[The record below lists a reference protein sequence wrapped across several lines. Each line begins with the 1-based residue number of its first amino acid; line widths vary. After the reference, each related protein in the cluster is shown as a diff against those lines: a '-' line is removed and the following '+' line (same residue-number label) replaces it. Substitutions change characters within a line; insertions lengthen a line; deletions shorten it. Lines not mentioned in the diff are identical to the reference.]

1 MKRLF
6 LAVMGCSLLFL
17 MSACGEKRISKGYP
31 TKIVIGTQQLPND
44 EMLAI
49 VKGYFEEEFDLPV
62 EVLEFQAGDI
72 RNAMVSKDIDFA
84 MLGSSSAILGFAN
97 GMNVECIWI
106 HDIISTAEQ
115 LIVRKDSG
123 IESVAELKG
132 KKLAAP
138 FTSTAHYSILKS
150 LEVAKIKEQEVTLF
164 DMQMPEIYASFV
176 QKEIDGAYVWEPT
189 LSKLVKE
196 GGYSV
201 ITSEDLAKR
210 GMITANVEIVRKD
223 FANKYPALVVSYLRA
238 LNRAK
243 HDIKYRPL
251 EAVEALSEFLGQT
264 KEEVEK
270 QVRGSIHLDAK
281 ELIEKKYLGNS
292 RERGKFTDTVIDTA
306 YFLYEQQ
313 SLMKEPDKER
323 LETFIEPKYAEMLAE
338 EMDGKK

>member
-6 LAVMGCSLLFL
+6 LTMACLSLAFL
-17 MSACGEKRISKGYP
+17 MTACGEKRVKNGYP

-62 EVLEFQAGDI
+62 EILEFQAGDI

-97 GMNVECIWI
+97 GMKVECIWI

-223 FANKYPALVVSYLRA
+223 FAKKYPELVVSYLRA

-243 HDIKYRPL
+243 FDIKNHH
-251 EAVEALSEFLGQT
+251 EEVVEALSDFLGQT
-264 KEEVEK
+264 KEEVDI
-270 QVRGSIHLDAK
+270 QVKGSIHLDAK
-281 ELIEKKYLGNS
+281 ELIQKKYLGNS
-292 RERGKFTDTVIDTA
+292 RERGDFTDTVIDTA
-306 YFLYEQQ
+306 KFLYEQQ
-313 SLMKEPDKER
+313 SLMDEPDVKR
-323 LETFIEPKYAEMLAE
+323 LETFIEPRYAEMLVE
-338 EMDGKK
+338 EMDGRK

>member
-1 MKRLF
+1 MKRIF
-6 LAVMGCSLLFL
+6 LTIACLSFVFFL
-17 MSACGEKRISKGYP
+17 TACGEKRVKNGYP

-62 EVLEFQAGDI
+62 EILEFQAGDI

-97 GMNVECIWI
+97 GMKVECIWI

-223 FANKYPALVVSYLRA
+223 FAKKYPELVVSYLRA

-243 HDIKYRPL
+243 FDIKNHH
-251 EAVEALSEFLGQT
+251 EEVVAALSGYLGQT
-264 KEEVEK
+264 KEEVDI
-270 QVRGSIHLDAK
+270 QVKGSIHLDAK
-281 ELIEKKYLGNS
+281 ELIQKEYLGNS
-292 RERGKFTDTVIDTA
+292 RERGDFTDTVIDTA
-306 YFLYEQQ
+306 KFLYEQQ
-313 SLMKEPDKER
+313 SLMDEPDVKR
-323 LETFIEPKYAEMLAE
+323 LETFIEPRYAEMLVE
-338 EMDGKK
+338 EMDGRK

>member
-6 LAVMGCSLLFL
+6 LGLMCLGCLFFL
-17 MSACGEKRISKGYP
+17 SGCMEKRVSNGYP

-49 VKGYFEEEFDLPV
+49 VKGYFEEEFKLPV
-62 EVLEFQAGDI
+62 EILEFQAGDI
-72 RNAMVSKDIDFA
+72 RNAVVSKDIDFA

-97 GMNVECIWI
+97 GMKVECIWI

-115 LIVRKDSG
+115 LIVRNDSG
-123 IESVAELKG
+123 IKELKDLKG

-150 LEVAKIKEQEVTLF
+150 LEVAEIKEEDVTLF
-164 DMQMPEIYASFV
+164 DMQMPEIYTSFI

-189 LSKLVKE
+189 LSKMVKD

-201 ITSEDLAKR
+201 ITSEDLAKK

-223 FANKYPALVVSYLRA
+223 FANRYPELVVSYLKA

-243 HDIKYRPL
+243 YDIKNNH
-251 EAVEALSEFLGQT
+251 ENVVEVLSDYLGQT
-264 KEEVEK
+264 NEEVDI
-270 QVRGSIHLDAK
+270 QVKGSIHLDAK
-281 ELIEKKYLGNS
+281 ELIQKKYLGNS
-292 RERGKFTDTVIDTA
+292 KERGDFTDTVIDTA
-306 YFLYEQQ
+306 HFLYEQQ
-313 SLMKEPDKER
+313 SLTDEPDIER
-323 LETFIEPKYAEMLAE
+323 LETFIEPKYAEMLVE
-338 EMDGKK
+338 EINGRK